1 MSRGSASVGRN
12 LNSIMKRSTRVVDES
27 MFIDGDAANGVVV
40 LDINNTATRHH
51 HHHHQ
56 GWIYNVFRAP
66 MLLLS
71 CFSNPH
77 AVDGVADGVWVS
89 SEFGRISEM
98 NHLMV
103 NDSMRYAILM

>member
-1 MSRGSASVGRN
+1 MSRGLAAASVGRN
-12 LNSIMKRSTRVVDES
+12 IHSMKKKSTRVMDES
-27 MFIDGDAANGVVV
+27 MFVGGGGANGGV
-40 LDINNTATRHH
+40 LVSDMDRHTR

-66 MLLLS
+66 LLLLS

-77 AVDGVADGVWVS
+77 VDGVDGVWVS

>member
-1 MSRGSASVGRN
+1 MSRGLASASVGRN
-12 LNSIMKRSTRVVDES
+12 IHSMKKKSTRVMDES
-27 MFIDGDAANGVVV
+27 MFVGGGGANGGV
-40 LDINNTATRHH
+40 LVSDMDRHTRH

-66 MLLLS
+66 LLLLS

-77 AVDGVADGVWVS
+77 VDGVDGVWVS